1 MSKYRFDQIA
11 INSTAKKKPTEEDKY
26 HYIGLEHLDSQNLI
40 VSRWGSEVAPKGEKL
55 LMKKGDVLFGKR
67 RAYQRKVAIA
77 PFDGIFSAHGMV
89 LRPNE
94 EVVDK
99 DFFPMFLSSDYFLDA
114 AIAISVGSL
123 SPTINWKDLAR
134 LEFDLPPMEEQ
145 KKLAEVLWSINDTL
159 QAYQKLLAETDAL
172 VQAQFVEMF
181 GDPLSNSKSL
191 PVSKIGD
198 VCDVTKLAGYEY
210 TNYIHYQ
217 ESGDVIMIKGLNVKE
232 KKLKLDDLSY
242 ISQEVSDTLPRSQLK
257 EGDVVMT
264 YIGINIGDV
273 ALVDGLNK
281 YHLAPNVAKI
291 SIRDQNY
298 ILPEFLV
305 NQIYYSRDKFVRRAG
320 NTAKAVLN
328 MERIRNIE
336 IMIPNVSEQESYI
349 ELVKQ
354 SDKSKSSLQNT
365 ILSLQA
371 TKHRILEDSLGNGRK
386 E

>member
-99 DFFPMFLSSDYFLDA
+99 DFFPMFISSDYFLDA

-145 KKLAEVLWSINDTL
+145 GRLAEALWSINDTL
-159 QAYQKLLAETDAL
+159 QAYQNLLTQTDAL

-181 GDPLSNSKSL
+181 GAKTNCT
-191 PVSKIGD
+191 IGD
-198 VCDVTKLAGYEY
+198 VCQLINGDRGKNYPSGKDRVSVGIPFINAGHLDGYKVNFAEMD
-210 TNYIHYQ
+210 YITPQKYSQMTQGKVQKEDILYCLRGSLGKHGIVDF
-217 ESGDVIMIKGLNVKE
+217 ESGLIASSLVIIRCNKRKILPLFLLNVLE
-232 KKLKLDDLSY
+232 SDEIAVQLHAATNGSSQPNLSAASVKKY
-242 ISQEVSDTLPRSQLK
+242 
-257 EGDVVMT
+257 
-264 YIGINIGDV
+264 
-273 ALVDGLNK
+273 
-281 YHLAPNVAKI
+281 KI
-291 SIRDQNY
+291 P
-298 ILPEFLV
+298 LPEMKEQVAFV
-305 NQIYYSRDKFVRRAG
+305 QFCECANNSKFA
-320 NTAKAVLN
+320 
-328 MERIRNIE
+328 
-336 IMIPNVSEQESYI
+336 
-349 ELVKQ
+349 
-354 SDKSKSSLQNT
+354 LQNT
-365 ILSLQA
+365 ITSLQA
-371 TKHRILEDSLGNGRK
+371 TKHRILEDALGTGRK